1 VRVLFLSRFVLLFA
15 QFLREDRNSCYFC
28 RPRKNYRNIFIKL
41 HSLFF
46 EVALAA
52 WPIESCGASSR
63 AIFFVD
69 FGALIRPE
77 MEVPRVT
84 CYSFS
89 CLFRQKRGV
98 FILWVRFGG
107 FVFRAASLGL
117 GTTDSN
123 IKQEG
128 RKGNVTPRYRMRA
141 TALCARNIHLAVD
154 SASQKSKQI
163 GHQRKKAVL
172 TVRATH
178 RKYQS
183 RCKTKKKCEICC
195 WIRSY
200 KFERFGGSLS
210 FQVLSPVVN
219 PIRVFFLMIFENW
232 RRETFHFLRK
242 KRDSHPWFRTF
253 FSGLPFVNNKSLNFY
268 DIVWNLSR
276 KYSDRLHCGICPHW
290 DCARLECI
298 EEKLT
303 SVEKA
308 ALVDARFISW
318 QIYCFLLDSIS
329 LTISHL
335 KHFLCSL
342 REWLPISDFYK
353 L

>member
-1 VRVLFLSRFVLLFA
+1 
-15 QFLREDRNSCYFC
+15 
-28 RPRKNYRNIFIKL
+28 
-41 HSLFF
+41 
-46 EVALAA
+46 
-52 WPIESCGASSR
+52 
-63 AIFFVD
+63 
-69 FGALIRPE
+69 

-210 FQVLSPVVN
+210 FQVLSPAVN
-219 PIRVFFLMIFENW
+219 PIRVFFFDD
-232 RRETFHFLRK
+232 LRK
-242 KRDSHPWFRTF
+242 LKARKISFLEKKER
-253 FSGLPFVNNKSLNFY
+253 FSSM
-268 DIVWNLSR
+268 
-276 KYSDRLHCGICPHW
+276 
-290 DCARLECI
+290 
-298 EEKLT
+298 
-303 SVEKA
+303 
-308 ALVDARFISW
+308 
-318 QIYCFLLDSIS
+318 
-329 LTISHL
+329 
-335 KHFLCSL
+335 
-342 REWLPISDFYK
+342 ISDFFFRFTICK
-353 L
+353 